1 MTYTGMFALARPAE
15 LLLPFAWST
24 SHIDLNLFLISVNDG
39 RASGSADQ
47 HCSISFLHSGSHRS
61 GIGGRRVFFKIPPT
75 TIINKS
81 NEVELERVAKSLKM
95 QFFSFHCLKGRDH

>member
-15 LLLPFAWST
+15 LPFPFAWST
-24 SHIDLNLFLISVNDG
+24 ADIDLNLFLISVNDG

-47 HCSISFLHSGSHRS
+47 HCSISFLHSGSHCS

-81 NEVELERVAKSLKM
+81 NKVKLERVVKSL
-95 QFFSFHCLKGRDH
+95 R